1 MNYIYKI
8 TNNTNI
14 YIGSTTNFKNRMSQH
29 KHTCNTP
36 HNKGYNLK
44 VYTFIRNNG
53 GWDNFTMEIIE
64 TTEKTGKELCE
75 LERYYIELLN
85 ADLNNDL
92 PNRTRKEYY
101 QDNKEKAK
109 QYREDNKEKYKEH
122 NKKYREENKN
132 RLYEYKTKKVE
143 CSNCGC
149 IVNRN
154 DMARHK
160 RTQKCLSYIKNNI

>member
-8 TNNTNI
+8 TNNTNT
-14 YIGSTTNFKNRMSQH
+14 YVGSTNNFKRRMKQH

-36 HNKGYNLK
+36 HNKGYNIK
-44 VYTFIRNNG
+44 VYTTIRELG
-53 GWDNFTMEIIE
+53 GWDSFTMEIIE

-92 PNRTRKEYY
+92 PNRTRKEWYEEH
-101 QDNKEKAK
+101 KEQRK
-109 QYREDNKEKYKEH
+109 QYLKKYREDNKNTLY
-122 NKKYREENKN
+122 KYRKE
-132 RLYEYKTKKVE
+132 KVE

-160 RTQKCLSYIKNNI
+160 RAQKCLSYIKNNI